1 MIACVRTPN
10 KVDQEIGPRAD
21 SRYTY
26 DEGTQQPGRIDRS
39 TQFYSAWTL
48 FCVLVAG
55 LDAGDHAD
63 EAGAAVRRRR
73 RHVKGGSADRVE
85 VRYRAKSFRQV
96 GGRSAEP
103 QGSRE
108 VEWVPERNH
117 SRRGDEDQGI
127 GPHGLDVKAI
137 RALLPSSHHR

>member
-1 MIACVRTPN
+1 ML
-10 KVDQEIGPRAD
+10 D

-48 FCVLVAG
+48 FCVLAAG

-96 GGRSAEP
+96 GPDEVVKIR
-103 QGSRE
+103 GSDHT
-108 VEWVPERNH
+108 VLM
-117 SRRGDEDQGI
+117 SRPSELCS
-127 GPHGLDVKAI
+127 H
-137 RALLPSSHHR
+137 LLTIDDGKYC